1 MAPFGE
7 HPLNMFSYRIIS
19 YDNIYKQVFNESFV
33 FNKRSYTHEGHKF
46 YYMSGDMRFPTMV
59 CAASKGSDQPA
70 RTCRLIRAFA
80 SRY

>member
-33 FNKRSYTHEGHKF
+33 FHKRSYTHEGHKF
-46 YYMSGDMRFPTMV
+46 YYMSGDMRFPTMWYV
-59 CAASKGSDQPA
+59 QPA
-70 RTCRLIRAFA
+70 KAQTSMRVHAD
-80 SRY
+80 